1 MYVLNTML
9 VVIIIP
15 ASITMTLSESMTVGI
30 RWAMLTTVDSL
41 NSSLIMACITTS
53 VCVSTDAVASSKNNI
68 LLCFKRARPKH
79 NNCLCPTLQ
88 LPPASVT
95 VKPHFKIQQS
105 SKKFLICIRN
115 RVNILSYASLIC
127 LNEMLIDHL

>member
-1 MYVLNTML
+1 MNIYIIYMYVLSTML
-9 VVIIIP
+9 VFIIIP

-88 LPPASVT
+88 LLPASVT
-95 VKPHFKIQQS
+95 VKPHFKIQES
-105 SKKFLICIRN
+105 S
-115 RVNILSYASLIC
+115 
-127 LNEMLIDHL
+127 